1 MLYIHKVQSPAGLL
15 TLASHGVSIIG
26 LWIEGQKYYGSTLDK
41 RLLNTDGQGSLC
53 LKKGWEKEEGVK
65 AGGDLPVFQE
75 AVCWLAAYFAGEE
88 PGSLPQ
94 LAPSGS
100 RFRQMVWRLLLEI
113 PRGYTTTYGAI
124 GKELAVRTGLAPMSA
139 QAIGGAVGH
148 NPISILIPCHRV
160 LGADGGLRGYAG
172 GIEVKKMLL
181 ALEAL

>member
-1 MLYIHKVQSPAGLL
+1 M
-15 TLASHGVSIIG
+15 
-26 LWIEGQKYYGSTLDK
+26 
-41 RLLNTDGQGSLC
+41 
-53 LKKGWEKEEGVK
+53 
-65 AGGDLPVFQE
+65 
-75 AVCWLAAYFAGEE
+75 
-88 PGSLPQ
+88 PQ

-100 RFRQMVWRLLLEI
+100 RFRQMVWSLLLEI
-113 PRGYTTTYGAI
+113 PKGHTTTYGAI
-124 GKELAVRTGLAPMSA
+124 GRELAVRTGRVPMSA

>member
-15 TLASHGVSIIG
+15 TLASHGESI
-26 LWIEGQKYYGSTLDK
+26 
-41 RLLNTDGQGSLC
+41 
-53 LKKGWEKEEGVK
+53 
-65 AGGDLPVFQE
+65 
-75 AVCWLAAYFAGEE
+75 
-88 PGSLPQ
+88 
-94 LAPSGS
+94 SGS
-100 RFRQMVWRLLLEI
+100 RFRQMVWSLLLEI
-113 PRGYTTTYGAI
+113 PKGHTTTYGAI
-124 GKELAVRTGLAPMSA
+124 GRELAVRTGRVPMSA